1 MNSGA
6 TSLRQ
11 HINSLMHRLG
21 MHVTQH
27 PDPGRLPWILKNLDA
42 APSPLRWI
50 APELIRQHDLKTFV
64 QVGANDGENDDPFS
78 RCIAEFPLQG
88 ILVEP
93 QPGACAKLRQKH
105 ASNPRLIVDQVAI
118 SETPGHLT
126 LYHFGSENIE
136 VRSDKEVRADL
147 LTSGSREHMERMR
160 DTLGLTCPIEE
171 LKVPALTW
179 QGLLQKH
186 GMSTPDM
193 VIVDT
198 EGMDDVIVNQVATDE
213 HGPAFIQLESL
224 HLSSARL
231 KRCTDRLEKSG
242 YRFIMSEYDLLCL
255 HPRVL

>member
-1 MNSGA
+1 MNPGV
-6 TSLRQ
+6 TSISQR
-11 HINSLMHRLG
+11 INHLMHRLG
-21 MHVTQH
+21 LHVTLH
-27 PDPGRLPWILKNLDA
+27 PDPGRIPWILKNLDA

-50 APELIRQHDLKTFV
+50 APEMIRQHDLKTFI
-64 QVGANDGENDDPFS
+64 QIGANDGENGDPFS

-105 ASNPRLIVDQVAI
+105 GSNPRLIIDQVAI
-118 SETPGHLT
+118 SETAGHLT
-126 LYHFGSENIE
+126 LYHFGSENIA
-136 VRSDKEVRADL
+136 VRGDKEVRADL
-147 LTSGSREHMERMR
+147 LTSGNREHMERMR
-160 DTLGLTCPIEE
+160 DTLGLTSPIEE

-186 GMSTPDM
+186 GMTTPDM

-198 EGMDDVIVNQVATDE
+198 EGMDDVIVNQVVTDE
-213 HGPAFIQLESL
+213 RGPAFIHFESL

-231 KRCTDRLEKSG
+231 ERCTDRLEQAG